1 MELCSELTDKMRW
14 AMYIKRH
21 IEGAV
26 EKSFSAFPAV
36 LISGPRQVGKSTL
49 LCNSFK
55 NIPYI
60 TLDNPLQ
67 LLSLKQDPLEFFK
80 MHGSPLIGEAFIR
93 AHKIK
98 SSQIQ
103 KRQAFLP
110 GVYC

>member
-1 MELCSELTDKMRW
+1 
-14 AMYIKRH
+14 MYIKRH